1 VYHIAPTEARSSIER
16 HGLDWRRLGL
26 GGAYRPLGNYLWN
39 SFDFALWY
47 AQAAYDDYDIWAVNV
62 EGLQL
67 LPDPG
72 FGEFADDV
80 EHAWFSRQPIA
91 AERLLGIEATY
102 GGRAAGRSGAGRRRR
117 AGPRVG
123 RRR

>member
-1 VYHIAPTEARSSIER
+1 MYHIAPTEARRSIEG

-47 AQAAYDDYDIWAVNV
+47 AQAAYDDYDIWAVDV
-62 EGLQL
+62 ESFHL

-72 FGEFADDV
+72 FGEFADGID
-80 EHAWFSRQPIA
+80 HAWFSPQPIP
-91 AERLLGIEATY
+91 AERLLGIEASS
-102 GGRAAGRSGAGRRRR
+102 GGEATPVCV
-117 AGPRVG
+117 GPLQASASSL
-123 RRR
+123 

>member
-1 VYHIAPTEARSSIER
+1 MYHIASTEGRRSIEH

-39 SFDFALWY
+39 SFDFALLY

-72 FGEFADDV
+72 FGEFADGID
-80 EHAWFSRQPIA
+80 HSWFSPQPIA
-91 AERLLGIEATY
+91 AERLLGIEASW
-102 GGRAAGRSGAGRRRR
+102 R
-117 AGPRVG
+117 
-123 RRR
+123 